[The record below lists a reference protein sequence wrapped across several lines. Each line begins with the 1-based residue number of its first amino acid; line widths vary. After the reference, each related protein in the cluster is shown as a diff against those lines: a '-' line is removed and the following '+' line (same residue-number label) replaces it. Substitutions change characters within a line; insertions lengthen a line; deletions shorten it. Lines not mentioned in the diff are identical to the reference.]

1 MICITARRL
10 LAGFAVLALGFASP
24 GVPAEGN
31 EESAMI
37 QGDRWSDVVT
47 DLQARFPERA
57 GERVAVVSVTDQTL
71 DLLVEGIVT
80 RSYPISTSMYGIGA
94 KVDSGRTPLG
104 VHRIRRKIGEDLALG
119 SVLKAREPTGEIA
132 HIETRAQT
140 TGKDHVT
147 TRILWLDGLEPGLNK
162 GEGVDSFKRFIY
174 IHGTH
179 EEGLIGRPASHGCVR
194 MLNRDV
200 VELFDALPLDSLVV
214 IVE

>member
-10 LAGFAVLALGFASP
+10 IAGLAALVLGCTSP
-24 GVPAEGN
+24 GVSAEGN
-31 EESAMI
+31 DEFAMI

-47 DLQARFPERA
+47 DLQTRFPARSR
-57 GERVAVVSVTDQTL
+57 ERVVVVSVADQTL
-71 DLLVEGIVT
+71 DLLVDGVVT
-80 RSYPISTSMYGIGA
+80 RSYPVSTSMYGIGS

-132 HIETRAQT
+132 QIETRAQV

-147 TRILWLDGLEPGLNK
+147 TRILWLDGLEPGLNQGK
-162 GEGVDSFKRFIY
+162 GVDSFKRFIY

-179 EEGLIGRPASHGCVR
+179 EEGLIGQPASHGCVR